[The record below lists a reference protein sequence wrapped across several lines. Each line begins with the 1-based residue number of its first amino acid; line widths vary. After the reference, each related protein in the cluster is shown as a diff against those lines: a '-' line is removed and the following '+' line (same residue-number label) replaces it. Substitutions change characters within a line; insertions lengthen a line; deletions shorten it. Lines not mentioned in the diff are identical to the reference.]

1 MGPGLPR
8 RHLDLRRLYG
18 YSYGAVTPGAI
29 RRLPVTFFLI
39 LGRGERQDMRALA
52 MILVMSMLAG
62 LLVDECATRAAEPVR
77 LIFDTDIGND
87 VDDVL
92 ALGVIHA
99 LQSRGQCE
107 LLAVTITKDHAWAA
121 ELVDA
126 INTFYGRGDIPIG
139 MARSGITPDEGKF
152 LQLARVEDNHA
163 LRFPHDLDGA
173 QTPSGTDVL
182 RQVLSQQPDQ
192 SVSIAQVG
200 FSTNLARLLA
210 SPPDSIC
217 PLSGKELVQRKVRLL
232 SIMAGHFRP
241 EATTERFLEYNVKTD
256 IQSCQELVKSWPTP
270 VVFSG
275 FEIGIAVPYPAESIE
290 RDYGYVEHHPLA
302 ELVEE
307 PDRRAQRP
315 GAQTGVGVVGEPVP
329 EHRPQAGGEDQ
340 GADQSQQAVPAVTL
354 HLEHVPVHVLT
365 NGAPQPRPLASA
377 RCRHESLLVSSLR
390 RPRPP
395 RPKFCVQYLREYAV

>member
-302 ELVEE
+302 EAYRLYEPPPHNRPTWDLTSVLYAVF
-307 PDRRAQRP
+307 PDRGYFDLSEP
-315 GAQTGVGVVGEPVP
+315 GRVTVADDGYTTWTADAEGQHRHLQMNSLQVP
-329 EHRPQAGGEDQ
+329 RVTEALVQLS
-340 GADQSQQAVPAVTL
+340 SQ
-354 HLEHVPVHVLT
+354 
-365 NGAPQPRPLASA
+365 
-377 RCRHESLLVSSLR
+377 
-390 RPRPP
+390 PP
-395 RPKFCVQYLREYAV
+395 GTR